1 MQFAPDTEQNLEFAV
16 ALCNTDPAASRTGAD
31 ELVEP
36 EVLNGLLAAWR
47 YSGRR
52 DGDEAERAQVRAV
65 RERIRRVWGI
75 ERDDAVHEINAV
87 LRAGRA
93 LPYLSRHDGLDWHL
107 HGTEQD
113 APLAERIGVEFALAA
128 VDVIRSDEWGRMRRC
143 AAPDC
148 DAVLVDL
155 SRNGS
160 RRFCSVRCS
169 NRVNMVAYRRRTSGA
184 AEAD

>member
-1 MQFAPDTEQNLEFAV
+1 MQFAPDTEQNLGFAV

-31 ELVEP
+31 ELEP
-36 EVLNGLLAAWR
+36 AALARLLTAWR

-52 DGDEAERAQVRAV
+52 DGDDAELAQVREV
-65 RERIRRVWGI
+65 RGRMRQVWGI
-75 ERDDAVHEINAV
+75 DRDDAVGEINAV

-107 HGTEQD
+107 HGTELD

-169 NRVNMVAYRRRTSGA
+169 NRVNMVAFRRRS
-184 AEAD
+184 ADAGD